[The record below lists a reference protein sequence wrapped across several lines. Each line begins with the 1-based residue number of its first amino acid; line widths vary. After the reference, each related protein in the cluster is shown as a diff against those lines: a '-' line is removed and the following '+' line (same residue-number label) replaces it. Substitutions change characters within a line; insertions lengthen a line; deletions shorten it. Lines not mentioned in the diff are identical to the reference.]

1 MVYNKYIHNRR
12 SIRLKNYDYSQ
23 SGIYFVT
30 ICTKDRLSLFGE
42 IIDNQMVLNEYGI
55 VVNNMWLN
63 IPNHF
68 SNIKLDIHCIMP
80 NHIHGIIIIDDIT
93 PVGAKH
99 FSPHELNRDDYL
111 ANINNGFETTDEI
124 KPRINGTS
132 KTIGSVIRG
141 FKIGVTKELGFPI
154 FQRNYHEH
162 IIRNTKSYKLISQYI
177 YNNPCNWENDVLFS
191 LNCFDEFH
199 SP

>member
-93 PVGAKH
+93 PVGA
-99 FSPHELNRDDYL
+99 
-111 ANINNGFETTDEI
+111 
-124 KPRINGTS
+124 
-132 KTIGSVIRG
+132 
-141 FKIGVTKELGFPI
+141 
-154 FQRNYHEH
+154 
-162 IIRNTKSYKLISQYI
+162 
-177 YNNPCNWENDVLFS
+177 
-191 LNCFDEFH
+191 
-199 SP
+199 